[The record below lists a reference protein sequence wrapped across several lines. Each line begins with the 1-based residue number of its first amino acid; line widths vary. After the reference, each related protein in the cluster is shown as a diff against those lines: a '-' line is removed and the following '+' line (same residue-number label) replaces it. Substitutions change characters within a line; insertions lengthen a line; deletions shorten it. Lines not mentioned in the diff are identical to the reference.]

1 MPADFIIDVQ
11 HRLVF
16 SKGEGVFTHA
26 DFMEHMARLRRD
38 PRFEPEFD
46 QFVDCRAL
54 TLQLTSEEIS
64 DLASRSV
71 FSSRSRRAFVVASS
85 LQFGLSRMFAAYR
98 EEKGH
103 QVTMVFRELSE
114 ALAWL
119 KLPPDWKPPAADAS
133 AGNPL

>member
-1 MPADFIIDVQ
+1 MPANFIIDVQ

-16 SKGEGVFTHA
+16 STGDGVFTHA
-26 DFMEHMARLRRD
+26 DFLEHMARLQRD
-38 PRFEPEFD
+38 ARFQPEFD
-46 QFVDCRAL
+46 QLVDCRAF

-98 EEKGH
+98 EEKGR
-103 QVTMVFRELSE
+103 QETMVFRDLRE

-119 KLPPDWKPPAADAS
+119 NLPPDWKPTAVDSTPS
-133 AGNPL
+133 A